1 MVQLFARSKME
12 EVNQAMAASGSA
24 SAAVSSGKATAI
36 FSGAGGAIM
45 AMVVMTLT
53 PPNSKRELF
62 IMLLSTLV
70 FSVCGSAF
78 LKIYFGLSF
87 PDDINGHLASS
98 GLSFVCGAPGWVLI
112 RAFFVTAETMKGKSI
127 GEIIATVKGWFK

>member
-45 AMVVMTLT
+45 AIVVMTLT

-70 FSVCGSAF
+70 FSICGSAF

-98 GLSFVCGAPGWVLI
+98 G
-112 RAFFVTAETMKGKSI
+112 
-127 GEIIATVKGWFK
+127 